1 MPAEVWLNNTLENLQ
16 LQSNPGFDSLPDAPL
31 YSPLNAFRG
40 LQEKCGLKELV
51 LNIPSA
57 TGIVR
62 AAAQYQTSL
71 SALMGG
77 ACAFERIIERI
88 REAREQIEIRMFIW
102 RRDSIG
108 ERIAEELAAAADRG
122 VRVKIRKD
130 LLGSIHERAEENRMS
145 FFPHR
150 QPLHVWLLTQLMKR
164 LYFRP
169 VPAAVL
175 KQRSRSRKTHRLLNH
190 PLVTAQYQERL
201 WDHSKAYVF
210 DRETLILGGMNIEEK
225 LTVGDVHGK
234 RWRDYMVEIQNATL
248 AQAFLQ
254 GKSVGVDLNSGSVR
268 LILHP
273 GDRYAGESAIRTEII
288 KLLRKAR
295 RDAIIEMAYF
305 GDEVITREIIAA
317 QRRGVAIKIVTSA
330 SANIQSNLNLH
341 ILRQILDQTDGQA
354 RIYLS
359 PKMIHSKVMLVDDH
373 QVYLGSGNFNRSSIK
388 CAEVAVVMNCK
399 KMASVLGEFRNSL
412 QEAICESTE
421 VQSAQDVRFHRFLS
435 IMQQML
441 SSARI

>member
-1 MPAEVWLNNTLENLQ
+1 
-16 LQSNPGFDSLPDAPL
+16 
-31 YSPLNAFRG
+31 
-40 LQEKCGLKELV
+40 
-51 LNIPSA
+51 
-57 TGIVR
+57 
-62 AAAQYQTSL
+62 
-71 SALMGG
+71 MGG

-102 RRDSIG
+102 RKDSIG

-175 KQRSRSRKTHRLLNH
+175 KQRSRSGKTHRLLNH

-234 RWRDYMVEIQNATL
+234 RWRDYMIEIRHATL
-248 AQAFLQ
+248 AQAFLE
-254 GKSVGVDLNSGSVR
+254 GKSVGVDLNCGSVR

-288 KLLRKAR
+288 ELLRKAR

-305 GDEVITREIIAA
+305 GDEIITREIINA
-317 QRRGVAIKIVTSA
+317 QRRGVSIKIVTSA

-341 ILRQILDQTDGQA
+341 ILRQILDHTGNQA

-373 QVYLGSGNFNRSSIK
+373 LVYLGSGNFNRSSIK

-399 KMASVLGEFRNSL
+399 EMASVLGEFRDSL
-412 QEAICESTE
+412 QEAISESAE

-435 IMQQML
+435 MMQQML

>member
-1 MPAEVWLNNTLENLQ
+1 M
-16 LQSNPGFDSLPDAPL
+16 
-31 YSPLNAFRG
+31 
-40 LQEKCGLKELV
+40 
-51 LNIPSA
+51 NIPSA

-62 AAAQYQTSL
+62 ADAQYQPSL

-102 RRDSIG
+102 RKDSIG

-175 KQRSRSRKTHRLLNH
+175 KQRSRSGKTHRLLNH

-234 RWRDYMVEIQNATL
+234 RWRDYMIEIRHATL
-248 AQAFLQ
+248 AQAFLE
-254 GKSVGVDLNSGSVR
+254 GKSVGVDLNCGSVR

-288 KLLRKAR
+288 ELLRKAR

-305 GDEVITREIIAA
+305 GDEIITREIINA
-317 QRRGVAIKIVTSA
+317 QRRGVSIKIVTSA

-341 ILRQILDQTDGQA
+341 ILRQILDHTGNQA

-373 QVYLGSGNFNRSSIK
+373 LVYLGSGNFNRSSIK

-399 KMASVLGEFRNSL
+399 EMASVLGEFRDSL
-412 QEAICESTE
+412 QEAISESAE

-435 IMQQML
+435 MMQQML

>member
-1 MPAEVWLNNTLENLQ
+1 MVIGRLNHTPQNVQHQANPA
-16 LQSNPGFDSLPDAPL
+16 FDSFPDTPL
-31 YSPLNAFRG
+31 YSLLKGAFQG
-40 LQEKCGLKELV
+40 LREKCGLKEFV
-51 LNIPSA
+51 LDIPSA

-62 AAAQYQTSL
+62 PDAQFQSSLKALIGGTS
-71 SALMGG
+71 
-77 ACAFERIIERI
+77 AFERIIERI

-122 VRVKIRKD
+122 VRVRIRKD

-175 KQRSRSRKTHRLLNH
+175 SQRSRPGNTHRLLNH
-190 PLVTAQYQERL
+190 PLVTSQYQERL

-210 DRETLILGGMNIEEK
+210 DRQTLILGGMNIEEK
-225 LTVGDVHGK
+225 LTGGDIHGK
-234 RWRDYMVEIQNATL
+234 QWRDYMLEIGNGTL
-248 AQAFLQ
+248 AEAFLE
-254 GKSVGVDLNSGSVR
+254 GKSVGIDLDAGSVR

-288 KLLRKAR
+288 ELLRIAR

-305 GDEVITREIIAA
+305 GDQLITREIIET
-317 QRRGVAIKIVTSA
+317 QRRGVSIKIVTSA

-341 ILRQILDQTDGQA
+341 ILRQILDETNNQA
-354 RIYLS
+354 RVYLS

-373 QVYLGSGNFNRSSIK
+373 LVYLGSGNFNRSSIK
-388 CAEVAVVMNCK
+388 CAEVAVVMNCLET
-399 KMASVLGEFRNSL
+399 AGVLQEFRKGL
-412 QEAICESTE
+412 HEAIAESAE
-421 VQSAQDVRFHRFLS
+421 VQSGQDVRFHRFLS
-435 IMQQML
+435 MMQQML